1 MKSKL
6 KGADVAIVRLEKE
19 IAVIGVVNY
28 MLRHPGHDAPLDMD
42 TMRKYAR
49 MMEVRTGLAVVLGFS
64 QESLDAFLGRYPD
77 LFVNTDPYGKG
88 KYRMGPYAAPK
99 TPEEITAFVANLITR
114 VDPALNYPM
123 NFIEA
128 MGILGSL
135 EYKGK

>member
-1 MKSKL
+1 M
-6 KGADVAIVRLEKE
+6 VRLEKE

-28 MLRHPGHDAPLDMD
+28 ILRHPGHDAPLDMD

-49 MMEVRTGLAVVLGFS
+49 MMEVKTGLAVVLGFS

-114 VDPALNYPM
+114 MDPALNYPM